1 MRYQA
6 AMLFNM
12 KYNDQAVTKKCK
24 PYKVDKQYINPM
36 RLMFR
41 AGLIDRYLIFS
52 LILRDVL
59 F

>member
-6 AMLFNM
+6 AMLFNV
-12 KYNDQAVTKKCK
+12 KYNDRAVTKKCK

-41 AGLIDRYLIFS
+41 AGNTITK
-52 LILRDVL
+52 
-59 F
+59 

>member
-6 AMLFNM
+6 AMLFNV

-41 AGLIDRYLIFS
+41 AGNTITK
-52 LILRDVL
+52 
-59 F
+59 